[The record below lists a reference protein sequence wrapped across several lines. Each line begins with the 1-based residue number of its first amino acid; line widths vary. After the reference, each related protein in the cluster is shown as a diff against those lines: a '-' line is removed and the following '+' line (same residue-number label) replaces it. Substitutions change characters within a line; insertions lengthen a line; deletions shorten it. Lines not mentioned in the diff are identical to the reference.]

1 MQKYFEQ
8 WLESEIAYLET
19 MLYDLHVYKTDS
31 YVDHAY
37 ISQYNNV
44 MHLTVNTRNIRTYID
59 RIYVWRRCAAAY
71 KGNKYRLG

>member
-19 MLYDLHVYKTDS
+19 MLYDLHVYKTDA

-37 ISQYNNV
+37 ISII
-44 MHLTVNTRNIRTYID
+44 M
-59 RIYVWRRCAAAY
+59 
-71 KGNKYRLG
+71 